1 MKSIREN
8 IAFFKGQLPQS
19 TSIIAISKTKPIQA
33 IREAYDAGQRK
44 FGENKAQEL
53 VNKWRELPADIEW
66 HFIGHLQT
74 NKVKL
79 IAPFIGLIHSVDS
92 LKLLQEIN
100 KEAFKNGRTISC
112 LLQFHIATEE
122 TKFGLDSE
130 EAAELLSS
138 PAYGQLSNIS
148 ICGVMG
154 MASLTEDETLI
165 RTEFRN
171 LRKTFTHL
179 KNTFFSTND
188 AFREISMGMTGDY
201 PIAVEEGST
210 MVRLGTAIF
219 GERNYH

>member
-8 IAFFKGQLPQS
+8 IEFFKGQLPPS

-53 VNKWRELPADIEW
+53 VNKRSELPADIEW

-79 IAPFIGLIHSVDS
+79 IAPFIGMIHSVDS
-92 LKLLQEIN
+92 LKLLEEIN
-100 KEAFKNGRTISC
+100 KEALKNSRTISC

-122 TKFGLDSE
+122 TKFGLDSR
-130 EAAELLSS
+130 EATEMLSS
-138 PAYGQLSNIS
+138 PAFGQLDNIS

-171 LRKTFTHL
+171 LRTAFTHL
-179 KNTFFSTND
+179 KNAFFSTND
-188 AFREISMGMTGDY
+188 AFRELSMGMTGDY
-201 PIAVEEGST
+201 AIAVEEGST

-219 GERNYH
+219 GERSYH

>member
-1 MKSIREN
+1 MKSIRAN
-8 IAFFKGQLPQS
+8 IAFFNGQLPQS

-165 RTEFRN
+165 RAEFRN
-171 LRKTFTHL
+171 LRKAFTHL